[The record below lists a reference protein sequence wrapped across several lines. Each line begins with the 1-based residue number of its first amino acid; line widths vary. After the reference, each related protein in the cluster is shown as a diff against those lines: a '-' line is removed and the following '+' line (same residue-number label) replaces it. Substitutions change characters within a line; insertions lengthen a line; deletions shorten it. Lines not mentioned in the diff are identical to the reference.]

1 MISFRKITLSGVK
14 MTINEEDKIIRDS
27 QKERILNWIYERLF
41 KAFGPRNWWPGDT
54 PFEIIIGA
62 ILTQNT
68 AWANV
73 EKAINNLKNHNLL
86 EPEKL
91 NEIPQDKLAELIRPA
106 GYYQLKANRLKEF
119 IEFLFSN
126 YAGDLDKMFNRD
138 MWELR
143 AELLGVK
150 GIGLETAD
158 SILLYA
164 GSKPIFV
171 VDAYTRRILTRHNL
185 IDEKAS
191 YTQIQDLFM
200 NNLPQD
206 VQLYNEFHALIV
218 QLGKEICKSKPACD
232 SCPLKELKEIIK
244 YVCDSCG
251 KKLVLTD
258 ARYILKIELY
268 AAPEVVISEEEA
280 KKDHCAEIKRLIDQI
295 KDMDAK
301 KLEEEV
307 YVKYRLHLCKKCR
320 DTFNQRVACKEFI

>member
-1 MISFRKITLSGVK
+1 MSNNDGNK
-14 MTINEEDKIIRDS
+14 EIRDS

-41 KAFGPRNWWPGDT
+41 EAFGPRHWWPGET

-68 AWANV
+68 AWTNV
-73 EKAINNLKNHNLL
+73 EKAINNLKKKDLL
-86 EPEKL
+86 TPERL
-91 NEIPQDKLAELIRPA
+91 NRLSQNELAELIRPA
-106 GYYQLKANRLKEF
+106 GYYQVKANRLKEF
-119 IEFLFSN
+119 IVFLFSH
-126 YAGDLDKMFNRD
+126 YGGDLNQMFRQD
-138 MWELR
+138 MWKLR
-143 AELLGVK
+143 TELLEVK

-164 GSKPIFV
+164 GQKPIFV
-171 VDAYTRRILTRHNL
+171 VDAYTRRILIRHNL

-200 NNLPQD
+200 NNLPED
-206 VQLYNEFHALIV
+206 IQLYNEYHALIV
-218 QLGKEICKSKPACD
+218 QLGKEICKSKPDCNI
-232 SCPLKELKEIIK
+232 CPLKELKDIIK

-251 KKLVLTD
+251 KKLALTE

-280 KKDHCAEIKRLIDQI
+280 KKDHSKEIKKLIDQL
-295 KDMDAK
+295 KDADAN

-307 YVKYRLHLCKKCR
+307 YINYRLHLCKKCR
-320 DTFNQRVACKEFI
+320 DIFNRRIACKEFI